1 MKYKADKI
9 TMQVIR
15 YAMEQVA
22 DEMGYTMVRTS
33 RSTII
38 KEIMDIT
45 CAVFDAQGN
54 TVAQAHHAPMLLTG
68 FELTMHSVVSRFRDD
83 ELDDGDVIIC
93 NDPYMGGQHVM
104 DILTISPVRHKNRLA
119 GFVGSIAHH
128 SDMGGSAP
136 GGVAG
141 GMTEIFQEG
150 IRMPMVK
157 LYKKFTEDREIMNII
172 GTNIRVPE
180 KTLGDIRAQ
189 VAANFVGVRRLK
201 EIFEKYSYDVVFKC
215 TSMLLDYSEKR
226 IREGL
231 KSIPDGTYSGAD
243 CVDNDGVTDQP
254 IHIQVNIHKKGDRA
268 EVDFEGTSQQVVG
281 NTNCPLATTWA
292 AVYYALIAVI
302 DPHVPPN
309 SGCYRPF
316 TIEATPGSVVNPK
329 MPKAVGARTN
339 TSQKICEAMLQA
351 LAKALPDKVT
361 AGSHAQI
368 TTCGFSGFH
377 PETGKRFVYID
388 IQGGGAG
395 ARPTKDGR
403 DGQDSHLARFMNTP
417 IEAAE
422 LEYPVRI
429 ERYELIPDSGGAGK
443 FRGGLAVR
451 RDIRVLIDNVTFS
464 RYGDRQEFAPWG
476 IFGGKEGSKGRFFM
490 NPGTPAEKRLKSKGL
505 DTLKKDDVVS
515 LVLPG
520 AGGYG
525 DPAQRDKAALERDIR
540 DGKVTEA
547 GADLYRSSATERP
560 VRS

>member
-68 FELTMHSVVSRFRDD
+68 FELTMRSLVSRFKD
-83 ELDDGDVIIC
+83 EELCDGDVIIC
-93 NDPYMGGQHVM
+93 NDPYLGGQHVM
-104 DILTISPVRHKNRLA
+104 DILTISPVRHKGKLA

-157 LYKKFTEDREIMNII
+157 LYKQFREDREIMNII

-201 EIFEKYSYDVVFKC
+201 EIFEKYTIDVVSKC
-215 TSMLLDYSEKR
+215 TRMLLDYSEKR

-231 KSIPDGTYSGAD
+231 KAIPDGTYSGED
-243 CVDNDGVTDQP
+243 YVDNDGVSDTP
-254 IHIQVNIHKKGDRA
+254 IKIQVNIHKKGDHA
-268 EVDFEGTSQQVVG
+268 TIDFGGTSSQVVG
-281 NTNCPLATTWA
+281 NTNCPLATAWA
-292 AVYYALIAVI
+292 AVYYALIAVV
-302 DPHVPPN
+302 DAHVPPN

-316 TIEATPGSVVNPK
+316 VIEAEHGSVVNPK
-329 MPKAVGARTN
+329 MPKACGARTN

-351 LAKALPDKVT
+351 LSKALPDRVT

-368 TTCGFSGFH
+368 TTCGFSGYH

-422 LEYPVRI
+422 MEVPVRI

-443 FRGGLAVR
+443 YRGGLAVR
-451 RDIRVLIDNVTFS
+451 RDIRTLIDGMTFS

-476 IFGGKEGSKGRFFM
+476 IFGGKEGSKGVFYL
-490 NPGTPAEKRLKSKGL
+490 NPDTPDKRRMKSKGL
-505 DTLKKDDVVS
+505 DTLKKGDVVS
-515 LVLPG
+515 LHLPG

-525 DPAQRDKAALERDIR
+525 DPAERDPAALERDIR
-540 DGKVTEA
+540 DGKVTAA
-547 GADLYRSSATERP
+547 GAEQYGGKRVAGSE
-560 VRS
+560 